1 MAAIRKA
8 DFAND
13 EAFDKEEGNKEE
25 EEEEE
30 KGKEAESPPL
40 DDITPT
46 VETMATLSVTDSAA
60 SPTEKSPK
68 RRLSSTS
75 RLIRQTNSISGK
87 REGETVCVLTCL
99 IVCVHT

>member
-1 MAAIRKA
+1 MAAMRKA

-25 EEEEE
+25 EEEE

-46 VETMATLSVTDSAA
+46 IETMATLSVTDSAT